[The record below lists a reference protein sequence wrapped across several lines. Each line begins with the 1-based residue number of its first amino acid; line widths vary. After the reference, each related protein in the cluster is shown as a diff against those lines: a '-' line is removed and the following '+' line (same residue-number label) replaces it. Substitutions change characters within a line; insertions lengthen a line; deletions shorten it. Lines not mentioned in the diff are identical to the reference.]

1 MKSALSDIEIV
12 VRKGKLQ
19 DDVSEGEGVEA
30 LSVFVDS
37 TVGKAEFDRFPDLK
51 LVATRSTG
59 FDHVDTAEAERR
71 GITVVNVPA
80 YGMQTVA
87 EFAFALILS
96 LSRRIPD
103 AHERVTNEN
112 IFETNGLTG
121 FDLAGK
127 TLGIVGTGRIGA
139 HVAKIAAGFDMEIV
153 AFDPHPNRDL
163 ETSFGVRY
171 LPLPE
176 LLAVSD
182 VISLHVA
189 YSPETHHLINTASIG
204 HIKKGAY
211 LINTARGAVIETLAL
226 VQALEQGIIAGA
238 GLDVLEEEGDTFE
251 HVHLLTAPHPRAN
264 ELRTVLANHY
274 LTKHP
279 RVIITP
285 HIAFNT
291 AEAVQ
296 RILST
301 TAENIQKFAGGNPQ
315 NVVH

>member
-1 MKSALSDIEIV
+1 MRGALPDVEIV
-12 VRKGKLQ
+12 VHKGKVQ
-19 DDVSEGEGVEA
+19 DDVVEGGGVDA
-30 LSVFVDS
+30 ISIFVDS
-37 TVGKAEFDRFPDLK
+37 KVGKVELDRFPDLK
-51 LVATRSTG
+51 LIAARSTG
-59 FDHVDTAEAERR
+59 FDHIDTAETERR
-71 GITVVNVPA
+71 GITVVNVPG

-87 EFAFALILS
+87 EFSFALLLS
-96 LSRRIPD
+96 LSRRVPE
-103 AHERVTNEN
+103 AHERVTKEN
-112 IFETNGLTG
+112 VFATEGLTG

-127 TLGIVGTGRIGA
+127 TIGIVGTGRIGA
-139 HVAKIAAGFDMEIV
+139 HVAKIAAGFDMKIV
-153 AFDPHPNRDL
+153 AFDPHPNEDL
-163 ETSFGVRY
+163 ESGCGVQY
-171 LPLPE
+171 MQLPE

-189 YSPETHHLINTASIG
+189 YSPETHHLINTASIS

-238 GLDVLEEEGDTFE
+238 GLDVLEEEGDMFE
-251 HVHLLTAPHPRAN
+251 HVHLLTTPHPRAN

-291 AEAVQ
+291 AEAVE

-301 TAENIQKFAGGNPQ
+301 TVENIQKFSVGNPQ